1 MAERRVGV
9 DFDEI
14 LPRQVGE
21 KVLGRNGLSQIREP
35 ETDFFNRT
43 LAEAEIRRGIG
54 LGRFGHFFVLSVND
68 GEVIQARWTG
78 NTVNFDFKFTN
89 DGLIPVIVQ
98 EASQAERP
106 AGRVLMFAWMNRESL
121 ALTLERGL
129 MTYWS
134 RSRKKL
140 WLKGESSG
148 HTQRVIRWYVDCDK
162 DVLLFE
168 VEQET
173 GACHT
178 GYESCF
184 FQQLDREAKPL
195 PVLESKMFDD
205 AAVYSPAPT
214 GQG

>member
-1 MAERRVGV
+1 M
-9 DFDEI
+9 D
-14 LPRQVGE
+14 
-21 KVLGRNGLSQIREP
+21 
-35 ETDFFNRT
+35 
-43 LAEAEIRRGIG
+43 
-54 LGRFGHFFVLSVND
+54 
-68 GEVIQARWTG
+68 
-78 NTVNFDFKFTN
+78 FDFKFTD

-98 EASQAERP
+98 EASGAGRP
-106 AGRVLMFAWMNRESL
+106 SGRVLMFAWMNRESL

-148 HTQRVIRWYVDCDK
+148 HTQRFVRWFVDCDR

-168 VEQET
+168 VEQAT

-184 FQQLDREAKPL
+184 FQEMDRGANPL

-205 AAVYSPAPT
+205 AAVYNHASA
-214 GQG
+214 GKE

>member
-1 MAERRVGV
+1 MANFRRLVV
-9 DFDEI
+9 WS
-14 LPRQVGE
+14 RV
-21 KVLGRNGLSQIREP
+21 
-35 ETDFFNRT
+35 
-43 LAEAEIRRGIG
+43 
-54 LGRFGHFFVLSVND
+54 GHFFVLSWWD
-68 GEVIQARWTG
+68 CEVIQGRSTG
-78 NTVNFDFKFTN
+78 NIVDFDFKFTE

-98 EASQAERP
+98 EASAGDRP

-121 ALTLERGL
+121 ALTLERGM

-148 HTQRVIRWYVDCDK
+148 HTQRVVRWFVDCDK

-168 VEQET
+168 VQQET

-184 FQQLDREAKPL
+184 FQQLDLDARPL
-195 PVLESKMFDD
+195 PVSESKMFDD
-205 AAVYSPAPT
+205 GAVYSRKP
-214 GQG
+214 